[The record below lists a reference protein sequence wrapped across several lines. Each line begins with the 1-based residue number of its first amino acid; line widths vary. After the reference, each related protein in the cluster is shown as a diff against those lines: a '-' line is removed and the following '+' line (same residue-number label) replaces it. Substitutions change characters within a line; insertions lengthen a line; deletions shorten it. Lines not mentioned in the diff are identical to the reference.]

1 MTEAYPDIVE
11 EFQRGLQN
19 LPLKSLIID
28 SEIVAIHPVTKQ
40 ILPFQ
45 VLSTRSRKAAKVSEI
60 EVTISVYAFDV
71 LYLDGPLTHLPLS
84 ERRRRLLE
92 VQPSFSSI
100 ISLIQSKE
108 CESI

>member
-11 EFQRGLQN
+11 EFQ
-19 LPLKSLIID
+19 KSLKQMNITSFIID

-60 EVTISVYAFDV
+60 EVTISVYAFDI
-71 LYLDGPLTHLPLS
+71 LYLNGPLTHLSLG
-84 ERRRRLLE
+84 ERRSKLIEL
-92 VQPSFSSI
+92 QPSFSSI
-100 ISLIQSKE
+100 ISLISSK
-108 CESI
+108 